1 MKKYSDMF
9 RSALGLILSLFMLV
23 PFIMIILNS
32 FKTKKESAE
41 LGLEFPKQWNFRENY
56 SVVMSSGIL
65 HAFRNS
71 CFVTCLSVLLIILV
85 SAIAAFVLQRR
96 GTKLSKKFITFFVI
110 GLIVPGQIIP
120 TYMLCSFLHLKTF
133 FGAAAVLT
141 AANIP
146 LGIFLYIGALKSI
159 SRDIDEA
166 AILDG
171 CDSLSLFFFVIFP
184 LLKPMTVT
192 LFILTFMNIWNDFG
206 TTIYFLNTSENY
218 TLPLTIY
225 NFFSTHSSDW
235 NLVFTDVVL
244 VSLPIVILYFSA
256 QKQIMSGMTSGAVKG

>member
-1 MKKYSDMF
+1 MKKYGDIF

-23 PFIMIILNS
+23 PFIMIVLNS

-41 LGLEFPKQWNFRENY
+41 LGLRFPKQWNFLENY

-96 GTKLSKKFITFFVI
+96 GTKLSKK
-110 GLIVPGQIIP
+110 LI
-120 TYMLCSFLHLKTF
+120 TF